1 MAWPVGGRALVPDW
15 EDRGRGER
23 AAGQRDF
30 ELDDRGGAVS
40 ETLRQKL
47 YCYVDETGQDTEGEL
62 FLVSVV
68 VTEEEQETF
77 ARELERIETETGKGR
92 VKWHKTS
99 VARKIAYLAAVLACP
114 VFQRTIF
121 FSHYTDSKAYVDLTV
136 YTTAKAI
143 LQRAKA
149 DYKATIIVDG
159 LSGSEVRHFSSELRK
174 LHIRIRKVRGARD
187 ETEPG
192 IRLADAFAGFLRD
205 ALEGQDYAQEL
216 YQEARKRGIVRE
228 V

>member
-1 MAWPVGGRALVPDW
+1 MAFATDEKRK
-15 EDRGRGER
+15 
-23 AAGQRDF
+23 
-30 ELDDRGGAVS
+30 
-40 ETLRQKL
+40 QKL
-47 YCYVDETGQDTEGEL
+47 YCYVDETGQDTEGVL

-68 VTEEEQETF
+68 ITEQEHEAF
-77 ARELERIETETGKGR
+77 ARELERIETETGKRR

-99 VARKIAYLAAVLACP
+99 IERKTAYIRAILACP
-114 VFQRTIF
+114 IFQRTIF

-143 LQRAKA
+143 LQRAGS
-149 DYKATIIVDG
+149 DYKATVIVDG

-187 ETEPG
+187 ESEPG

-205 ALEGQDYAQEL
+205 AIEGKEYAEKL